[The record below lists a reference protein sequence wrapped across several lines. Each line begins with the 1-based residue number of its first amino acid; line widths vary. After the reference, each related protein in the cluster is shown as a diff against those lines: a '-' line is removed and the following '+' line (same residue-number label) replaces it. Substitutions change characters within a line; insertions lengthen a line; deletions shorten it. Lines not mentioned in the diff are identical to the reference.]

1 MHPLTPKKRAI
12 NGILLLDKP
21 KEMTSNQAL
30 QTVKQLF
37 SASKV
42 GHTGSLDPLATGL
55 LPLCFGEATK
65 FSQFLLNADKTYS
78 VSACLGIRTNTGDA
92 EGEVIESRPVLNY
105 STDQLEA
112 ILSTFRGTISQIPPM
127 FSALK
132 HKGRPLYKL
141 ARQGIVVER
150 SPRTVTIHSLRLLE
164 SNNTEKDSNTTNDN
178 LNDNAGKNS
187 STKKINSQQLDF
199 CQGAEKMS
207 NRSVYNIHED
217 CELSSNA
224 GKNSSAKRILNLEI
238 RCSKGTYIRTL
249 IEDIGEAL
257 GCGAYVTDLRRLSV
271 ANYHAEQMV
280 SLEELQGLSLA
291 ECDQKLLSLDSLL
304 NEWPVLKISQAAAYY
319 LYRGQAVLLP
329 NLPKQGLLRL
339 LLQKSGQFI
348 GVGEILEDGR
358 VAPRRLVDLNKLSIN

>member
-1 MHPLTPKKRAI
+1 MHSPTSKKRSI

-65 FSQFLLNADKTYS
+65 FSQFLLNADKTYI
-78 VSACLGIRTNTGDA
+78 VSACLGTRTNTGDA
-92 EGEVIESRPVLNY
+92 EGEVIESRPVPNY
-105 STDQLEA
+105 STNQLQT
-112 ILSTFRGTISQIPPM
+112 ILSAFRGTISPIPPM

-150 SPRTVTIHSLRLLE
+150 NPRTVTIYSLRLLE
-164 SNNTEKDSNTTNDN
+164 SNNSEKDLSAPKVN
-178 LNDNAGKNS
+178 L
-187 STKKINSQQLDF
+187 QQ
-199 CQGAEKMS
+199 
-207 NRSVYNIHED
+207 HEN
-217 CELSSNA
+217 CELSGTD
-224 GKNSSAKRILNLEI
+224 GKNLSAKRILNLEI
-238 RCSKGTYIRTL
+238 RCSKGTYVRTL

-257 GCGAYVTDLRRLSV
+257 GCGAYVSELRRLSV
-271 ANYHAEQMV
+271 ANFHAEQMV
-280 SLEELQGLSLA
+280 SMEELQSSSLA
-291 ECDQKLLSLDSLL
+291 ECDKKLLSLDSLL

-358 VAPRRLVDLNKLSIN
+358 VAPRRLVDLNKLSF

>member
-1 MHPLTPKKRAI
+1 MYPLTSKNRSI

-21 KEMTSNQAL
+21 KGMTSNQAL
-30 QTVKQLF
+30 QTAKKLF

-65 FSQFLLNADKTYS
+65 FSQFLLNADKTYY
-78 VSACLGIRTNTGDA
+78 VTARLGVKTNTGDA
-92 EGEVIESRPVLNY
+92 EGEVVESRPVSNY
-105 STDQLEA
+105 SVDQLETV
-112 ILSTFRGTISQIPPM
+112 LSAFRGSISQIPPM

-141 ARQGIVVER
+141 AREGIVVER
-150 SPRTVTIHSLRLLE
+150 SPRTVTIHSLRLL
-164 SNNTEKDSNTTNDN
+164 NNSDAD
-178 LNDNAGKNS
+178 KNS
-187 STKKINSQQLDF
+187 SVKNTDSQQSDF
-199 CQGAEKMS
+199 CQGAETMS

-217 CELSSNA
+217 CDQCDTQA
-224 GKNSSAKRILNLEI
+224 MSSAKSILNLEI
-238 RCSKGTYIRTL
+238 KCSKGTYIRTL

-257 GCGAYVTDLRRLSV
+257 GCGAYVYDLRRISV
-271 ANYHAEQMV
+271 ANYLAEQMV
-280 SLEELQGLSLA
+280 SLEKLQTLSLA

-304 NEWPVLKISQAAAYY
+304 NEWPVLKISQAVAYY

-329 NLPKQGLLRL
+329 NLPKPGLLRL
-339 LLQKSGQFI
+339 QLQESGRFI

-358 VAPRRLVDLNKLSIN
+358 VAPRRLVDLNKLSI

>member
-1 MHPLTPKKRAI
+1 MHPPSSKKRSI

-21 KEMTSNQAL
+21 KGMTSNQAL
-30 QTVKQLF
+30 QTTKQLF
-37 SASKV
+37 SAIKV

-65 FSQFLLNADKTYS
+65 FSQFLLNADKTYR
-78 VSACLGIRTNTGDA
+78 VSARLGFKTNTGDA
-92 EGEVIESRPVLNY
+92 EGEVIETRPVANY
-105 STDQLEA
+105 SADQLESV
-112 ILSTFRGTISQIPPM
+112 LSAFRGPISQIPPM

-132 HKGRPLYKL
+132 HKGQPLYKL

-150 SPRTVTIHSLRLLE
+150 NPRTVIIHSLRLLE
-164 SNNTEKDSNTTNDN
+164 SNNTEK
-178 LNDNAGKNS
+178 NS
-187 STKKINSQQLDF
+187 SVLKVDSQQLDF
-199 CQGAEKMS
+199 CQGGEKTR

-217 CELSSNA
+217 CELSGNA

-238 RCSKGTYIRTL
+238 RCSKGTYIRSL

-257 GCGAYVTDLRRLSV
+257 GCGAYVCDLRRLGV
-271 ANYHAEQMV
+271 ANYLAEQMV

-329 NLPKQGLLRL
+329 GLPKQGFVRL
-339 LLQKSGQFI
+339 LLQESGQFI
-348 GVGEILEDGR
+348 GVGEILDDGR
-358 VAPRRLVDLNKLSIN
+358 VTPRRLVDLNK

>member
-1 MHPLTPKKRAI
+1 MRTSISKKRSI

-21 KEMTSNQAL
+21 KKMTSNQAL

-65 FSQFLLNADKTYS
+65 FSQFLLNADKTYI
-78 VSACLGIRTNTGDA
+78 VSARLGIKTSTGDA
-92 EGEVIESRPVLNY
+92 EGEVIESRPVSNY
-105 STDQLEA
+105 SDDQLETV
-112 ILSTFRGTISQIPPM
+112 LSAFRGTISQIPPM

-141 ARQGIVVER
+141 ARQGIVIER
-150 SPRTVTIHSLRLLE
+150 SPRTV
-164 SNNTEKDSNTTNDN
+164 
-178 LNDNAGKNS
+178 
-187 STKKINSQQLDF
+187 
-199 CQGAEKMS
+199 
-207 NRSVYNIHED
+207 NIHNLLLLDRNIHAGISNMHKD
-217 CELSSNA
+217 CELSGNA
-224 GKNSSAKRILNLEI
+224 DKNSNTKNILNLEI
-238 RCSKGTYIRTL
+238 KCSKGTYIRTL

-257 GCGAYVTDLRRLSV
+257 KCGAYVSGLRRLGV
-271 ANYHAEQMV
+271 ADYHAEQMV
-280 SLEELQGLSLA
+280 SLQELQTLSQT

-304 NEWPVLKISQAAAYY
+304 TEWPILKISQAAAYY
-319 LYRGQAVLLP
+319 LYRGQAILLP

-339 LLQKSGQFI
+339 LLQENGRFI

-358 VAPRRLVDLNKLSIN
+358 VAPRRLVDLNKLSI

>member
-1 MHPLTPKKRAI
+1 MHPLISKKRSI

-21 KEMTSNQAL
+21 KKMTSNQAL

-65 FSQFLLNADKTYS
+65 FSQFLLNADKTYI
-78 VSACLGIRTNTGDA
+78 VSACLGIKTNTGDA
-92 EGEVIESRPVLNY
+92 EGEVIESRPISNY
-105 STDQLEA
+105 SVNQLETV
-112 ILSTFRGTISQIPPM
+112 LSAFRGTISQIPPM

-150 SPRTVTIHSLRLLE
+150 SPRTVTIHSLRLLDRNNYADI
-164 SNNTEKDSNTTNDN
+164 SNLHKDCDPRDTQT
-178 LNDNAGKNS
+178 
-187 STKKINSQQLDF
+187 
-199 CQGAEKMS
+199 MS
-207 NRSVYNIHED
+207 N
-217 CELSSNA
+217 A
-224 GKNSSAKRILNLEI
+224 KNILNLEI
-238 RCSKGTYIRTL
+238 KCSKGTYIRTL

-257 GCGAYVTDLRRLSV
+257 RCGAYVSDLRRLGV
-271 ANYHAEQMV
+271 ADYHAEQMV
-280 SLEELQGLSLA
+280 SLEELQTLSQA
-291 ECDQKLLSLDSLL
+291 ECDQKLLSLDSLF
-304 NEWPVLKISQAAAYY
+304 NKWPVLKISQAAAYY

-329 NLPKQGLLRL
+329 NLPKRGLLRL
-339 LLQKSGQFI
+339 LLQESGRFI

-358 VAPRRLVDLNKLSIN
+358 IAPRRLVDLNKLSI

>member
-1 MHPLTPKKRAI
+1 MHSLISKKRLI

-30 QTVKQLF
+30 QTVKKLF

-65 FSQFLLNADKTYS
+65 FSQFLLNADKTYF
-78 VSACLGIRTNTGDA
+78 VSAFLGIRTNTGDA
-92 EGEVIESRPVLNY
+92 EGEVIESRPVPNY
-105 STDQLEA
+105 STDQLETIISA
-112 ILSTFRGTISQIPPM
+112 FRGTISQIPPM

-150 SPRTVTIHSLRLLE
+150 SPRTVTIHSLRLFE
-164 SNNTEKDSNTTNDN
+164 SNNTEK
-178 LNDNAGKNS
+178 NS
-187 STKKINSQQLDF
+187 TVN
-199 CQGAEKMS
+199 
-207 NRSVYNIHED
+207 
-217 CELSSNA
+217 
-224 GKNSSAKRILNLEI
+224 RILNFEI

-257 GCGAYVTDLRRLSV
+257 ECGAYVSDLRRLSV

-280 SLEELQGLSLA
+280 SLKELQSLSLA

-358 VAPRRLVDLNKLSIN
+358 VAPRRLVDLNKLSI